1 MLSPGTLAVRV
12 GWVNLATEKGGGAG
26 LMTDGKGG
34 EHQEVQEP
42 WFWLRGDHGDM
53 VPGPV

>member
-1 MLSPGTLAVRV
+1 MGAGRGGMLSPGT
-12 GWVNLATEKGGGAG
+12 LATEKGGGAG
-26 LMTDGKGG
+26 LMRDGKGG